1 MTASRSPLVGRL
13 LSSFLLSSLLL
24 LSLLGLGACGGGSKP
39 GAPLKVMTWNMYL
52 GAALDPLATVPTPD
66 ALPAVTATLWGK
78 VQATDFP
85 SRAKIMATHIQA
97 LAPDLV
103 ALQECSLYR
112 TQTPSDYHSGDAP
125 NATVVT
131 LDFLATLVAALDAQG
146 GGYHVVSEALNGD
159 NELPVSDG
167 AGGLF
172 DLRLTDRDVIL
183 ARDGVTA
190 TNQVQT
196 KYAVHFNFT
205 SGGVGGVPL
214 VFTRSLSHVDV
225 QVGDAAFTFATSHLE
240 VNQLSVVQMAQA
252 QELVAALDPT
262 LVPGP
267 LVLIGDF
274 NSHPGMDSYPLL
286 TQSFHDLAAGLPAPA
301 TDVTCCQADD
311 LKNPTSQADQRI
323 DLVLTRGAFGMK
335 SLTPVGTDATAD
347 RAPGG
352 QWASDHFGV
361 YSELTLS
368 N

>member
-1 MTASRSPLVGRL
+1 MLAGLMSVLRFRLVVW
-13 LSSFLLSSLLL
+13 SAVLSSLWLA
-24 LSLLGLGACGGGSKP
+24 ACGGSGKP
-39 GAPLKVMTWNMYL
+39 GVPLKVMTWNMYL
-52 GAALDPLATVPTPD
+52 GAALDPLATVTTAD
-66 ALPAVTATLWGK
+66 ALPAVTKTLWDK

-85 SRAKIMATHIQA
+85 ARAKIMARHIQA
-97 LAPDLV
+97 LQPDLV

-125 NATVVT
+125 NATVVS
-131 LDFLATLVAALDAQG
+131 LDFLATLTAALDAQG

-167 AGGLF
+167 AGGLY

-183 ARDGVTA
+183 AHDGVTTA
-190 TNQVQT
+190 NQVQT

-214 VFTRSLSHVDV
+214 VFTRSVSHVDA

-240 VNQLSVVQMAQA
+240 VGELSVVQMAQA
-252 QELVAALDPT
+252 QELVAALDPK

-267 LVLIGDF
+267 IVLIGDF
-274 NSHPGMDSYPLL
+274 NSQPGMQSYPLL
-286 TQSFHDLAAGLPAPA
+286 TQSHAFLDLAAGLPAPA

-311 LKNPTSQADQRI
+311 LKNATSQADQRI

-361 YSELTLS
+361 YSELTLTP
-368 N
+368 